1 MSSVRIAYGVG
12 WKIALVAELFGAD
25 SGLGYLMLRAEVMS
39 DTAMVFATCFAIV
52 IIFAAGEKLI
62 IDPLARRFAPH

>member
-1 MSSVRIAYGVG
+1 
-12 WKIALVAELFGAD
+12 
-25 SGLGYLMLRAEVMS
+25 LRAEVMS

-52 IIFAAGEKLI
+52 IIFVAGERLI